1 MFLRQSTKTS
11 IVLGPFVDDADGKTA
26 ETGLTVGSI
35 DVDLYK
41 FSNTVPQA
49 ITTAITPNDGSDSDT
64 GNDNDMD
71 HIANGYYSLE
81 LSTGNTDTCGP
92 LKITANISGALP
104 VWADFHVLEEAIYD
118 ALFAA
123 SATGELLV
131 DVAKIS
137 GDSTAADN
145 MELMFDGTGYAG
157 GTTKLSVNTTQI
169 EGSDATD
176 QINAA
181 CDASIVTYG
190 LDHLVSAS
198 VAGADVTDNSI
209 VAKLVSK
216 ESTADWDDFVNTTDS
231 LQAQRDYTGSG
242 YTAIPWNA
250 AWDAE
255 VQSECTDA
263 LTAYWTTAMSESY
276 ANLTPTTEPS
286 PVEML
291 YMIFSCVS
299 SFSISGATI
308 TSKQLNNSTA
318 MTWTIDSA
326 TVPTSRTRAT

>member
-49 ITTAITPNDGSDSDT
+49 ITTAITPNASGSDS
-64 GNDNDMD
+64 GNDNDMV

-92 LKITANISGALP
+92 LKITSNISGALP
-104 VWADFHVLEEAIYD
+104 VWANFHVLEEAIYD

-131 DVAKIS
+131 DVVKDS

-181 CDASIVTYG
+181 CDAAFS
-190 LDHLVSAS
+190 
-198 VAGADVTDNSI
+198 
-209 VAKLVSK
+209 
-216 ESTADWDDFVNTTDS
+216 
-231 LQAQRDYTGSG
+231 DYDPPTK
-242 YTAIPWNA
+242 AEM
-250 AWDAE
+250 DAM
-255 VQSECTDA
+255 
-263 LTAYWTTAMSESY
+263 WTTALTESY
-276 ANLTPTTEPS
+276 ADKGVAPTPAQF
-286 PVEML
+286 L
-291 YMIFSCVS
+291 FMIWSCMS
-299 SFSISGATI
+299 DFSITSTTI
-308 TSKQLNNSTA
+308 ASRKIDGSTA
-318 MTWTIDSA
+318 AEMEWTIDDA
-326 TVPTSRTRAT
+326 TNPTSRTRSD